1 MALADRYSTLE
12 FDLDSFPLVLVHF
25 PQRFEA
31 ETLQQLKAMQE
42 RLYGFKQRYLSIVD
56 LRDTGLVPN
65 ASIRRE
71 ASDWT
76 KAQEPLLKRY
86 QLANALVFRSP
97 IVRAGLQAV
106 HWFAPPPVPT
116 IVTGTLAEAAR
127 FLLASAKQQGFVLEG
142 HALRELELRASEQRR

>member
-76 KAQEPLLKRY
+76 KAQEPLLKRV
-86 QLANALVFRSP
+86 LPKSP
-97 IVRAGLQAV
+97 QTVTVLINETGHYVMREQPETFVRAL
-106 HWFAPPPVPT
+106 
-116 IVTGTLAEAAR
+116 R
-127 FLLASAKQQGFVLEG
+127 GFCLD
-142 HALRELELRASEQRR
+142 